1 MSKKLDKNRPF
12 SDIYGSDV
20 IGRFEQDGVVFDGLG
35 NEITG
40 PVDQTVEA
48 RAEAGGLEDALTK
61 IEIESGIT
69 PADVKRNFVKLED
82 EMNDMAFK
90 LRIESEA
97 KAELQA
103 ELTEAKA
110 RIGELEVELI
120 KAGLEL
126 EVREGAAGPDVPR
139 DPAGPR
145 LKMKDAEEDA
155 PPLTV
160 TDGPGPPLAAAEEYE
175 SPLPAGERAGPPKSP
190 SLEVADLDFS
200 GSITKGEIIIALEK
214 FGIEHDKNATKVE
227 LLALAKSVAEANAPP
242 ADKAGSAAV

>member
-126 EVREGAAGPDVPR
+126 AAREGGESGATGDEPPSGP
-139 DPAGPR
+139 
-145 LKMKDAEEDA
+145 
-155 PPLTV
+155 
-160 TDGPGPPLAAAEEYE
+160 
-175 SPLPAGERAGPPKSP
+175 SKSLQ
-190 SLEVADLDFS
+190 LEVADLDLS
-200 GSITKGEIIIALEK
+200 GTITKAEIIIALEK
-214 FGIEHDKNATKVE
+214 FGIEHDKNATKAE
-227 LLALAKSVAEANAPP
+227 LLALAKSAAEATV
-242 ADKAGSAAV
+242 KASEPGSPEASAASSEPGSTAE